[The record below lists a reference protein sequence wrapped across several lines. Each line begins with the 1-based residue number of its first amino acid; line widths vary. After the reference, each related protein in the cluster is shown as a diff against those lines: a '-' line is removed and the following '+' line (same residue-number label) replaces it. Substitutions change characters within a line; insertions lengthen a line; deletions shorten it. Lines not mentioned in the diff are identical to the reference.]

1 MSKLNNIWDKYEKIE
16 IIGTGGFGDVYKA
29 KINDEYYAIKEIKKM
44 RSGGKT
50 FLKEIDVMKKMECDN
65 SVKLIES
72 VETKESFYI
81 VSELCYLNLEQH
93 LKKKKRLFQ

>member
-44 RSGGKT
+44 KSGGKS
-50 FLKEIDVMKKMECDN
+50 FLREIEVMKKMECDN

-81 VSELCYLNLEQH
+81 VSELCYLNLEQYY
-93 LKKKKRLFQ
+93 

>member
-1 MSKLNNIWDKYEKIE
+1 
-16 IIGTGGFGDVYKA
+16 
-29 KINDEYYAIKEIKKM
+29 M

-72 VETKESFYI
+72 VETPESFYI
-81 VSELCYLNLEQH
+81 VSELCYINLEQY
-93 LKKKKRLFQ
+93 LNKKK